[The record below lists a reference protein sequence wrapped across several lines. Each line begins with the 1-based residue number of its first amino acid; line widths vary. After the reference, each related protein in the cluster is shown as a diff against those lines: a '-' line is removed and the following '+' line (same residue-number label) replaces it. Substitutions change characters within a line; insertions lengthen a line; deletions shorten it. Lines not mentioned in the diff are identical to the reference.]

1 MYVYS
6 FRPRRM
12 MEKKRKCL
20 QDKGSEPQIFAVGDY
35 SRPIG
40 RELSRTEAIALVVVM
55 VERAAGSRDGMVGL
69 GMASDNGCTVRVSSR
84 RKTLGLL
91 QVGQSHA

>member
-1 MYVYS
+1 
-6 FRPRRM
+6 M

-55 VERAAGSRDGMVGL
+55 VERAAGS
-69 GMASDNGCTVRVSSR
+69 
-84 RKTLGLL
+84 
-91 QVGQSHA
+91 